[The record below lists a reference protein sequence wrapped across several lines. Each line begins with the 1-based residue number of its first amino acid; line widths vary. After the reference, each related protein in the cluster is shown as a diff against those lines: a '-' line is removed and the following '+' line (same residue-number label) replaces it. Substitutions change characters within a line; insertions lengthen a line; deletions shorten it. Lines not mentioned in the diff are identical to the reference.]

1 MNLYYISD
9 RIYPSGNAGGI
20 RIDYITRMFSFLYDV
35 SVIAF
40 NNKSKTNYINKI
52 NSKIKVYI
60 LSLESGRLIRK
71 FLDRYIFSGI
81 QASKIINSILV
92 RNSTVVIYSTN
103 IIFVLFVLCALRRKS
118 NVKII
123 FDVVENFGPNNF
135 KFGVLN
141 PKYFLFRILYNF
153 IYCRGDGVYAIS
165 KSIRTDFVKKGVP
178 SFILPPLFSSTEF
191 NNQKDYSLEIKN
203 FIYSGN
209 PFGKE
214 NLELMF
220 AVLTIL
226 LERGNTLCLHLAGI
240 SIMDLNKYINFEK
253 KYPLLRKN
261 TIIYG
266 WLPLSDLYKIYEK
279 MHFTF
284 FLRDNIQS
292 NVCNFPMK
300 LVEMMNYGI
309 IPVISNV
316 GDYAEALD
324 DNLNAFLIDKNC
336 ESICF
341 EKFIQILNKSTSEL
355 FNISKNARSSSKNY
369 DYLVFYEK
377 YKSELISFTDIK

>member
-123 FDVVENFGPNNF
+123 FDVVENFG
-135 KFGVLN
+135 
-141 PKYFLFRILYNF
+141 
-153 IYCRGDGVYAIS
+153 
-165 KSIRTDFVKKGVP
+165 
-178 SFILPPLFSSTEF
+178 
-191 NNQKDYSLEIKN
+191 
-203 FIYSGN
+203 
-209 PFGKE
+209 
-214 NLELMF
+214 
-220 AVLTIL
+220 
-226 LERGNTLCLHLAGI
+226 
-240 SIMDLNKYINFEK
+240 
-253 KYPLLRKN
+253 
-261 TIIYG
+261 
-266 WLPLSDLYKIYEK
+266 
-279 MHFTF
+279 
-284 FLRDNIQS
+284 
-292 NVCNFPMK
+292 
-300 LVEMMNYGI
+300 
-309 IPVISNV
+309 
-316 GDYAEALD
+316 
-324 DNLNAFLIDKNC
+324 
-336 ESICF
+336 
-341 EKFIQILNKSTSEL
+341 
-355 FNISKNARSSSKNY
+355 
-369 DYLVFYEK
+369 
-377 YKSELISFTDIK
+377 